1 MTKIYAVRVGKKYG
15 IEFEDYINSKFPEV
29 NWIHEETVGVRQWNK
44 LLPMSLDIDE
54 PVCVIDIDQIFL
66 NNYMDIINYPIERGE
81 FLIAKSW
88 WQQDNKSRYKIQG
101 GLQKYYPKDCRY
113 IYEKFMSDPDYWMT
127 YYIKNGTTHGPVNGE
142 QYFVYDSAK
151 EKLNV
156 KFFPETWNC
165 KWIEN
170 PSKKYIVKANQLYP
184 GEWLYLD
191 QFNPEI
197 RVVHYQNVPLSH
209 EELTKFQDYF

>member
-1 MTKIYAVRVGKKYG
+1 MTQIYAVRVGKKYG

-88 WQQDNKSRYKIQG
+88 WQQDNKSKYKIQG
-101 GLQKYYPKDCRY
+101 P
-113 IYEKFMSDPDYWMT
+113 T
-127 YYIKNGTTHGPVNGE
+127 IK
-142 QYFVYDSAK
+142 
-151 EKLNV
+151 
-156 KFFPETWNC
+156 
-165 KWIEN
+165 
-170 PSKKYIVKANQLYP
+170 
-184 GEWLYLD
+184 
-191 QFNPEI
+191 
-197 RVVHYQNVPLSH
+197 
-209 EELTKFQDYF
+209 